1 MLNKLKSLKKREKGY
16 AMGNVI
22 EFGKKAQDLKSIRD
36 EEVRQRK
43 IDALKKIFQCTRCL
57 LKCAKCGAQINM
69 EADSNAR
76 MAAPYPLCRSC
87 HEEYQE
93 FKERQA
99 GTDPHPRYY
108 WHNDSWMS
116 VWKSW
121 LDQQRCLDEYR
132 QSKEFLQL
140 LQEVEELLGNS
151 H

>member
-1 MLNKLKSLKKREKGY
+1 
-16 AMGNVI
+16 MGNII

-36 EEVRQRK
+36 EAVRQRK

-57 LKCAKCGAQINM
+57 LRCAKCGAQL
-69 EADSNAR
+69 DSDLDQSSQA
-76 MAAPYPLCRSC
+76 AAPFPFCRSC
-87 HEEYQE
+87 YEEHQE

-99 GTDPHPRYY
+99 GTQTHPRYY
-108 WHNDSWMS
+108 WHNEFWMR
-116 VWKSW
+116 VWESW
-121 LDQQRCLDEYR
+121 LEQQRCLDEYR